1 MSLYG
6 YWMEFAQKKH
16 FCAAHFYNKCA
27 ILEKTTYICTRFC
40 VVKHNWN
47 YNKFYLYGE
56 KSIIRCSIV
65 DGF

>member
-27 ILEKTTYICTRFC
+27 ILEKLLIFAP
-40 VVKHNWN
+40 VFV
-47 YNKFYLYGE
+47 L
-56 KSIIRCSIV
+56 
-65 DGF
+65 